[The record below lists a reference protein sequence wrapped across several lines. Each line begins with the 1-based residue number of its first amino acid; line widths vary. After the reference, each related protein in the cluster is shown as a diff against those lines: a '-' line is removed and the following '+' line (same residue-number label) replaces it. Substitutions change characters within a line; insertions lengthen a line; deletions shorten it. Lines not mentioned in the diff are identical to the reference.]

1 MGGYDGHLGIMNYL
15 AVSPDFRVIGY
26 GKMLVKEVEKKLKKL
41 GCPKVNLLVRSDN
54 SEVSNFYKS
63 IDYKK
68 EDDVS
73 VFGKRRF

>member
-1 MGGYDGHLGIMNYL
+1 MGGYDGHLGIMNHL

-63 IDYKK
+63 IEYKK